1 MFDHF
6 HILAPCYDRLM
17 GKPDAARLARL
28 LRLPCGGWLLDG
40 GGGTGR
46 ASDPLR
52 SQVGR
57 LVVSDPCA
65 RMLNRARAKMLDAV
79 QARAERL
86 PFRDGSFDRI
96 LVVDAL
102 HHFGDQAAAIRDFAR
117 TLKPGGRIVVE
128 EFDARRRIVR
138 AIALAEKAV
147 RMQSRFLRP
156 QAIREMMRAGGLISH
171 VETGPRLAAW
181 IVGDKP

>member
-1 MFDHF
+1 MLDYFD
-6 HILAPCYDRLM
+6 ILAPCYDRLL

-28 LRLPCGGWLLDG
+28 LKLPCGGWLLDG

-46 ASDPLR
+46 ASGPLR
-52 SQVGR
+52 PQVGR
-57 LVVSDPCA
+57 LVVSDPSA
-65 RMLNRARAKMLDAV
+65 RMLNRARAKRLHAV
-79 QARAERL
+79 RARAERL

-102 HHFGDQAAAIRDFAR
+102 HHFADQPAAIRDFAR

-128 EFDARRRIVR
+128 EFDARRWIVR
-138 AIALAEKAV
+138 GIALMEKAI

-156 QAIREMMRAGGLISH
+156 QAIRDLMRAGGLISH

-181 IVGDKP
+181 VVGDKP